1 MSYMRFS
8 TLKCGSNNMMRVKAL
23 SRLFAQKQ
31 AKRTSMPVSIYLC
44 CAWIALVVFA
54 AMTAQWISPY
64 DYTQQNPLTRFSAPL
79 VMPDYLLGTD
89 YLGRD
94 VLSNL
99 LAALQTTL
107 AIALLGSLICAFIGV
122 SLGFVAA
129 HLGGLADN
137 LIMGFADAMS
147 SVPFIIVAL
156 GVLAMFGS
164 SPILFIFLI
173 GFASWE
179 RYARLTRG
187 LVLGAKQEGY
197 AEAAFIVGVP
207 ASRVYLRHILPN
219 IAGPLIVQ
227 FTINFPEI
235 ILLES
240 GLSFLGLGIQPPSTS
255 LGLMVA
261 DGRNYLAIAWWLAAL
276 PGIIIVFT
284 TLSISLLGDYLRD
297 RFDARLR

>member
-1 MSYMRFS
+1 
-8 TLKCGSNNMMRVKAL
+8 MMRIKAL
-23 SRLFAQKQ
+23 SRPFAPNK
-31 AKRTSMPVSIYLC
+31 AKRPAMPVSIFLC
-44 CAWIALVVFA
+44 CACISLIVFA
-54 AMTAQWISPY
+54 ALTAQWISPY
-64 DYTQQNPLTRFSAPL
+64 EYTQQDPLARFAAPFA
-79 VMPDYLLGTD
+79 MPDHLLGTD

-107 AIALLGSLICAFIGV
+107 AIALLGSLICAFIGI
-122 SLGFVAA
+122 SLGFTAA
-129 HLGGLADN
+129 HLGGWADN

-164 SPILFIFLI
+164 SPVLFIFLI

-187 LVLGAKQEGY
+187 LVLSAKQEGY

-207 ASRVYLRHILPN
+207 AQRVYLRHILPN

-240 GLSFLGLGIQPPSTS
+240 GLSFLGLGIQPPATS

-261 DGRNYLAIAWWLAAL
+261 DGRNYLAIAWWLTAL
-276 PGIIIVFT
+276 PGLVIVLT